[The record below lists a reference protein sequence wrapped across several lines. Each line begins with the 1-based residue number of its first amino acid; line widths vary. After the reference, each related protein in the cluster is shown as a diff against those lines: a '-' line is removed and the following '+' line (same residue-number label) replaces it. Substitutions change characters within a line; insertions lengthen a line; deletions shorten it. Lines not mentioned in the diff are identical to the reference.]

1 MMTYA
6 TDALY
11 LLGLLVVY
19 TGAVMGL
26 VALAGAVVAIV
37 ITLLTKDN

>member
-1 MMTYA
+1 MNYVY
-6 TDALY
+6 DALY

-26 VALAGAVVAIV
+26 VALAGAAVAIV
-37 ITLLTKDN
+37 IVILTK